1 MLVKPGPEPPNLSGV
16 SGAAGVVIKD
26 AIFLMGGQLTNR
38 RYPQEILGMFFVA
51 LNLELKTKTVL
62 WPHSSD
68 WQRIGEMR
76 LARRGFHTAF
86 LNGNLYVIGGNDKQ
100 GNEVFDMA
108 EFYDRQVC
116 TEPNRNWVNTTKR
129 IELELT
135 NRVSVVYPRAK
146 PHLDRLSKL
155 IVSRL

>member
-1 MLVKPGPEPPNLSGV
+1 
-16 SGAAGVVIKD
+16 
-26 AIFLMGGQLTNR
+26 MGGQLTNR
-38 RYPQEILGMFFVA
+38 RYPQEILGMFLGCVFFSI
-51 LNLELKTKTVL
+51 LNKKHNSVL
-62 WPHSSD
+62 WPHAND

-116 TEPNRNWVNTTKR
+116 TEPNRNW
-129 IELELT
+129 
-135 NRVSVVYPRAK
+135 
-146 PHLDRLSKL
+146 
-155 IVSRL
+155 